1 MSPTKPVTSTADW
14 HLPIGAHY
22 LGPHDPNETLNV
34 TLVLRRKTPLGKL
47 APSPSRSAR
56 HADFVARYGADP
68 ADVERLR
75 AFSRQHGL
83 QELACEP
90 GRRTLHLS
98 GTAQA
103 LQQAFGVELG
113 HYELTPGGTPYVGP
127 AQAPVLPDP
136 AVIAVLGLD
145 RRPVAKPHFRIA
157 KATPTTTYTPLQV
170 GQLYNFPAGTDGTGQ
185 TIAIIELG
193 GGYTQADLDTYFS
206 GLGLATPS
214 VTAVSVDSGSNQPGG
229 SADAEVMLDIEV
241 AGALAPAAKLVVYF
255 AGNTDQGFYN
265 AISQAAQNTT
275 LPPTVMSISWGGPES
290 SWSTASRNAMETALQ
305 DAATLDVTVTVA
317 AGDDGSSDGV
327 TGSTPHVDFPAS
339 SPSVLACGGTKLL
352 ASGTT
357 ISSEVVWN
365 ETTADEGATGGGV
378 STVFALPSWQSASK
392 VPAASNGFVG
402 RGVPDVAGDAD
413 PVTGYD
419 VRVDGQNETVGG
431 TSAVAPLW
439 AALVA
444 RLNQK
449 LGHSLGAA
457 NAALY
462 GVAST
467 FNDITQGNN
476 GSYKAAKG
484 WDACTGLGSPNGQAL
499 LSALQA
505 ASSTPAPT
513 PAPAPAPTPPP
524 SPAPSPAP
532 SHHHKGGGH
541 KPPPGDKHPKGKPD

>member
-1 MSPTKPVTSTADW
+1 VSTTKPATSPADW
-14 HLPIGAHY
+14 HLPVGAHY

-34 TLVLRRKTPLGKL
+34 TLVLRRKNPLGAL

-56 HADFVARYGADP
+56 HADFDARYGADP

-103 LQQAFGVELG
+103 LQQAFGVQLG
-113 HYELTPGGTPYVGP
+113 HYELTSGGTPYVGS

-157 KATPTTTYTPLQV
+157 KAKPATTYTPLQV

-193 GGYTQADLDTYFS
+193 GGYKQADLDTYFS

-229 SADAEVMLDIEV
+229 AADAEVLLDIEV

-265 AISQAAQNTT
+265 AISQAAHNTS
-275 LPPTVMSISWGGPES
+275 LPCTVMSISWGGPES
-290 SWSTASRNAMETALQ
+290 SWSAASRNAMETALQ

-317 AGDDGSSDGV
+317 AGDDGSSDGIK
-327 TGSTPHVDFPAS
+327 GSTPHVDFPAS

-352 ASGTT
+352 ASGST

-365 ETTADEGATGGGV
+365 EHCFRTTQLAVRIEGARGIEWVRRTRCARCGRRCRSGHRLRRACRRPERNRRGH
-378 STVFALPSWQSASK
+378 QRRRSAM
-392 VPAASNGFVG
+392 G
-402 RGVPDVAGDAD
+402 RA
-413 PVTGYD
+413 
-419 VRVDGQNETVGG
+419 GG
-431 TSAVAPLW
+431 TPQSETRPLTGCRQRG
-439 AALVA
+439 LV
-444 RLNQK
+444 RRRQH
-449 LGHSLGAA
+449 GIPRHH
-457 NAALY
+457 
-462 GVAST
+462 
-467 FNDITQGNN
+467 
-476 GSYKAAKG
+476 
-484 WDACTGLGSPNGQAL
+484 PGQ
-499 LSALQA
+499 
-505 ASSTPAPT
+505 
-513 PAPAPAPTPPP
+513 
-524 SPAPSPAP
+524 
-532 SHHHKGGGH
+532 
-541 KPPPGDKHPKGKPD
+541 

>member
-1 MSPTKPVTSTADW
+1 MSKTKPVASTADW
-14 HLPIGAHY
+14 HLPVGAHY
-22 LGPHDPNETLNV
+22 LGPHAPNETLEV
-34 TLVLRRKTPLGKL
+34 TLVLRRKNPLGKL
-47 APSPSRSAR
+47 ARSTSHSAR

-83 QELACEP
+83 QEVSCEP
-90 GRRTLHLS
+90 GRRTLRLS

-103 LQQAFGVELG
+103 LQQAFGVQLG
-113 HYELTPGGTPYVGP
+113 HYELTPGGTPYVGS
-127 AQAPVLPDP
+127 AQAPTLPDP

-145 RRPVAKPHFRIA
+145 RRPVATPHFRIA
-157 KATPTTTYTPLQV
+157 KATPATTYTPLQV

-206 GLGLATPS
+206 GLGITTPS
-214 VTAVSVDSGSNQPGG
+214 VTAVSVDTGSNQPGG

-241 AGALAPAAKLVVYF
+241 AGALAPSAKLVVYF

-265 AISQAAQNTT
+265 AISQAAHNTS
-275 LPPTVMSISWGGPES
+275 LPATVMSISWGGPES
-290 SWSTASRNAMETALQ
+290 SWSTASRNAMETALE

-317 AGDDGSSDGV
+317 AGDSGSSDGV
-327 TGSTPHVDFPAS
+327 SGGQPNVDFPAS

-352 ASGTT
+352 ASGST

-365 ETTADEGATGGGV
+365 ETTADEGATGGGI
-378 STVFALPSWQSASK
+378 STVFALPSWQAASN
-392 VPAASNGFVG
+392 VPAGPNGFVG

-444 RLNQK
+444 RLNQQ

-457 NAALY
+457 NAVLY
-462 GVAST
+462 GAASKT
-467 FNDITQGNN
+467 FHDITQGNN
-476 GSYKAAKG
+476 GSYQAGPG

-505 ASSTPAPT
+505 TSSSPAPAPT
-513 PAPAPAPTPPP
+513 PAPAPAP
-524 SPAPSPAP
+524 APSPAP
-532 SHHHKGGGH
+532 THKHKGGSH
-541 KPPPGDKHPKGKPD
+541 KPPASGGKQPKGKSPT